1 MSTTEFRVEG
11 MTCGGCEKSVT
22 RTISAISEVAS
33 VQVDRSRNQAI
44 VTWQDH
50 VAKAAQKAAST
61 AICQAVEA
69 AGFECAIA

>member
-22 RTISAISEVAS
+22 RTISTISEVAT
-33 VQVDRSRNQAI
+33 VQVDRSRNQAV
-44 VTWQDH
+44 VTWKDD
-50 VAKAAQKAAST
+50 VAEAAQKNAGQ

-69 AGFECAIA
+69 AGFDCAIA